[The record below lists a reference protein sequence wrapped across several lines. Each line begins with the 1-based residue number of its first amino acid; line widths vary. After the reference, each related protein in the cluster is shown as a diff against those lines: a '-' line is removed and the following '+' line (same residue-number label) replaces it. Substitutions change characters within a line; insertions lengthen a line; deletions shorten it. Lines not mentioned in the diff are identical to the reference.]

1 MTTNAVERSTYV
13 LPVGFLDA
21 DGETVVPS
29 VANWTLYG
37 HDKETVING
46 RQDVPLV
53 GNYITLTG
61 DDLALPNSSQSS
73 RYVLIKATYDSATF
87 GNNLSFRAEI
97 QFKVVNLGTI
107 EPGT

>member
-1 MTTNAVERSTYV
+1 MSTDAVERSTYV
-13 LPVGFLDA
+13 LPVEFLDA

-46 RQDVPLV
+46 RQDVALTDS
-53 GNYITLTG
+53 YIVLTG
-61 DDLALPNSSQSS
+61 DDLALPNSALPA
-73 RYVLIKATYDSATF
+73 RYVLVKATYDSATF

-97 QFKVVNLGTI
+97 QFKIVDLGTI